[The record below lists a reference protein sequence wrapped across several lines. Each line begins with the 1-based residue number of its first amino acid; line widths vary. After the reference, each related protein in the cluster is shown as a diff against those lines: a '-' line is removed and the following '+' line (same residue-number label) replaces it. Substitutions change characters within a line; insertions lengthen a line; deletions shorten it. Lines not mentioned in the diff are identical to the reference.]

1 MRENKIQASIVKF
14 LRKQKGCWV
23 YPTCDRFT
31 VGVPDVLGCLKGRFF
46 ALEVKKPTGRLSK
59 IQSYQLK
66 KVRDAGGIAARVD
79 SLEDAK
85 KVLNL

>member
-14 LRKQKGCWV
+14 LRKQEGCWV

-31 VGVPDVLGCLKGRFF
+31 VGVPDILGCLNGRFF

-59 IQSYQLK
+59 IQTYQLL

-79 SLEDAK
+79 SLDDAK
-85 KVLNL
+85 EALNL